1 MMMPTW
7 NTITVTIIMQQS
19 FLFVSLRVDPL
30 VMVPALE
37 VVFRVREALF
47 ATAPGDTM
55 LDEGFVAN
63 DDPSG

>member
-1 MMMPTW
+1 
-7 NTITVTIIMQQS
+7 MQQS